1 MANQTS
7 EAHGSVRGD
16 ETDPGRLETNGRKH
30 FQQGKR
36 VACSAQFMD
45 LGLFSPSAYLES
57 LSSVFNRIPV
67 NTRFVRRTG
76 LHFKRSPAEFLKV
89 GRPSLFSSFLSRSD
103 RSLVSVSVLESMD
116 RFPLVIG

>member
-1 MANQTS
+1 MTIIVGFEIEADAAMANQTS

-45 LGLFSPSAYLES
+45 LGFFCPSATWNPYPLFSIA
-57 LSSVFNRIPV
+57 
-67 NTRFVRRTG
+67 
-76 LHFKRSPAEFLKV
+76 SP
-89 GRPSLFSSFLSRSD
+89 
-103 RSLVSVSVLESMD
+103 
-116 RFPLVIG
+116 

>member
-45 LGLFSPSAYLES
+45 LALFSLSADLEA
-57 LSSVFNRIPV
+57 LSSVLHRIPI

-76 LHFKRSPAEFLKV
+76 LHFKLSAAEFFKV
-89 GRPSLFSSFLSRSD
+89 GMAKLVFPFSSFQD
-103 RSLVSVSVLESMD
+103 RTGHWCQCLCCKRSVLIV
-116 RFPLVIG
+116 FH